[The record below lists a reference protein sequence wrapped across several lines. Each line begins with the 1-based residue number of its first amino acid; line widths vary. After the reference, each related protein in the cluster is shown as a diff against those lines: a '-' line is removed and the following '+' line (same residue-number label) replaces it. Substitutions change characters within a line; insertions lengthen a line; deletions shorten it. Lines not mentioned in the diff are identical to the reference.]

1 MESREDSLEEKTE
14 EPTEE
19 RRNQSRE
26 EGNIANPREMVSCV
40 TLILITMFFY
50 LNSQNL
56 LLDIRALFGRVWLG
70 FKHDDVTLQNLTQ
83 IVLFTVKP
91 VLIHIVFLFSLITVF
106 PFLIGLVLTRFNWS
120 WKKIQ
125 FDFKKMNPLPGVT
138 KIFGPHSLVEAIKVT
153 VKCCIFLTVIYFI
166 LKSGIH
172 NSGSYYFLDNTHYLV
187 QLGIVVFDLLVAMCI
202 AAFVIGGGDYAFN
215 LWKNEK
221 SLRMGK
227 QEIKDEYKKHE
238 GDPLVKSQRKR
249 MARDLVL
256 RKSIQ
261 AVPKATFIVTNP
273 EHFAVAI
280 RYVRGMSAPILVAKG
295 QDFLAL
301 KIREIAKNND
311 IMIVENKPLARTI
324 YKTMKIG
331 QEVPS
336 SLYQSII
343 EVMKYIHKMKG
354 KSYFENRE

>member
-1 MESREDSLEEKTE
+1 
-14 EPTEE
+14 
-19 RRNQSRE
+19 
-26 EGNIANPREMVSCV
+26 
-40 TLILITMFFY
+40 LILK
-50 LNSQNL
+50 NS
-56 LLDIRALFGRVWLG
+56 IAKIFG
-70 FKHDDVTLQNLTQ
+70 F
-83 IVLFTVKP
+83 
-91 VLIHIVFLFSLITVF
+91 FSLIE
-106 PFLIGLVLTRFNWS
+106 G
-120 WKKIQ
+120 
-125 FDFKKMNPLPGVT
+125 
-138 KIFGPHSLVEAIKVT
+138 IKVT
-153 VKCCIFLTVIYFI
+153 IKCCIFFAVIYFI
-166 LKSGIH
+166 LKNGIQD
-172 NSGSYYFLDNTHYLV
+172 SMSYYFLDSNHYIA
-187 QLGIVVFDLLVAMCI
+187 QMGMTVFHLLLAMCI
-202 AAFVIGGGDYAFN
+202 AAVVIGGGDYAFN

-227 QEIKDEYKKHE
+227 QEIKEEIKKHE

-301 KIREIAKNND
+301 KIREIAKAHD
-311 IMIVENKPLARTI
+311 IIIVENKPLARTI

-354 KSYFENRE
+354 RSYFENRE